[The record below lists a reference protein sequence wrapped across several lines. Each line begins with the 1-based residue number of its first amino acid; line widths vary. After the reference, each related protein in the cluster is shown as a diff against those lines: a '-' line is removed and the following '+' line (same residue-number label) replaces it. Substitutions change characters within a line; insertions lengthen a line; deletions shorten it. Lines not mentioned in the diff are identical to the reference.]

1 MSQPGHKLQK
11 SGAQYRKARKARLSE
26 ERRSGSLMNLYFKR
40 PSNEEKCVENTLES
54 ENSFHQ
60 QNVDKAEETSSNT
73 APNISIVDE
82 TSTINSEC
90 NDQTIL
96 EDEYAFKDKRCSFR

>member
-1 MSQPGHKLQK
+1 MSQPCHKLKK
-11 SGAQYRKARKARLSE
+11 SGAQYRKAKKARLSE
-26 ERRSGSLMNLYFKR
+26 ERRSGSLMNLHFKR
-40 PSNEEKCVENTLES
+40 PSNEEQCVENTLES
-54 ENSFHQ
+54 ENSFQQ
-60 QNVDKAEETSSNT
+60 QNVNT

-96 EDEYAFKDKRCSFR
+96 EDEYAFKDK